1 MVAIGPAFASP
12 YSPLSLIPKN
22 TRPDEAKLDK
32 ARKASNAR
40 RVHPQAASEGRA
52 RPPGARKTSS
62 STSFPLPPSLSP
74 SPPPFV
80 FWAIAIFFFPIE
92 PFAQFLQNALISQL
106 IIIKIRKKLSHLP
119 ALLSTICANPIILHN
134 DTEECFEI
142 SSPHSYTSNK
152 SSLLLLRLLFWGGR
166 VDGQFFPVCLFP
178 F

>member
-1 MVAIGPAFASP
+1 MQGGSTLKQRLKGVRGHQALERLHRLHLFLFLR
-12 YSPLSLIPKN
+12 LSL
-22 TRPDEAKLDK
+22 
-32 ARKASNAR
+32 
-40 RVHPQAASEGRA
+40 
-52 RPPGARKTSS
+52 PPP
-62 STSFPLPPSLSP
+62 PL
-74 SPPPFV
+74 PPFV
-80 FWAIAIFFFPIE
+80 FWAIATFFFPIE
-92 PFAQFLQNALISQL
+92 PFAQFWQNALISQL

-152 SSLLLLRLLFWGGR
+152 SSLLLLRLLFLGGR